1 MFVRFRRSISRLQVS
16 LVEPRRISGKVKQEH
31 VAGLGSIECE
41 PMTIAGRVAFW
52 QELYPHLDK
61 LDNRIGAGKIK
72 ILAAIHAR
80 IPVVTVD
87 EIRELQRQ
95 NAEADVK
102 VWQAF
107 EDLADAE
114 GKKELAAPAAQ
125 AEEQAKVAAKNV
137 AGAKDHLD
145 KIAKGETLTGGLG
158 KPLDMVKIL
167 KDAGWTESEL
177 QYLRDFHEFCELL
190 GGGDKAAI
198 KWFCEQRGKVGDRW
212 ERATVRRILRQVRE

>member
-1 MFVRFRRSISRLQVS
+1 M
-16 LVEPRRISGKVKQEH
+16 
-31 VAGLGSIECE
+31 
-41 PMTIAGRVAFW
+41 
-52 QELYPHLDK
+52 
-61 LDNRIGAGKIK
+61 
-72 ILAAIHAR
+72 
-80 IPVVTVD
+80 
-87 EIRELQRQ
+87 
-95 NAEADVK
+95 
-102 VWQAF
+102 
-107 EDLADAE
+107 
-114 GKKELAAPAAQ
+114 
-125 AEEQAKVAAKNV
+125 AAKNV